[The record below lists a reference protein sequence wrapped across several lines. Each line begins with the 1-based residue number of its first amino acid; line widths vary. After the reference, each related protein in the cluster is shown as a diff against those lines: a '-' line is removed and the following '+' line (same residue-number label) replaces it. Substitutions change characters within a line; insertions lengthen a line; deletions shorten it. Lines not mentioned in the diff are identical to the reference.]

1 MHRWIVTIE
10 IAALAACS
18 GSPTAPDATEPPALS
33 ATTRPIIHG
42 AHGNAIDIVAAS
54 ADGHTAVTQDAEGNT
69 RLWPTLDGTVEP
81 IVLRIAA
88 AAELAIVRDGDD
100 ALVGSLDPAGG
111 LQLVRVARD
120 GTPRIRGG
128 LTGVEQ
134 LAATSHE
141 LLALRDDQTIEVI
154 GGDGAARGELAAVP
168 GERIVALVTRGDRAL
183 AVVQRGA
190 DQHARA
196 IDLDHFTW
204 GDPLATF
211 HAVVP
216 RFALSPNGEML
227 AMAIATGTIAEVELT
242 TNKQYGLCAGDSSSR
257 VIATPQVPIAY
268 IDDATIACFAFG
280 QVTWYPVT
288 GGPATFVHDAAQPEL
303 VAYGGDQQI
312 SGEGQALGIARRR
325 SMQYLGYAVTDPS
338 TLHASPAG
346 LVFLH
351 DGAPILVLDHTLAA
365 QREIEL
371 APVFSDALPL
381 DATHVLR
388 SDAALGKGFTL
399 SIVELATKHTEK
411 IATSTDYKI
420 HFDPAAKLLAVAQTS
435 QVAVLPYDPT
445 HHRFGSPTVLEG
457 GPGRVYL
464 TDPDL
469 ADGIAAVVIENRGG
483 VADSVR
489 VREYRAR
496 DIDRGG
502 IALAARGYDVGGDV
516 IAVDRAARIYLATG
530 SHVQSYVG
538 GDHHAPIL
546 VAKTAFVGRP
556 VIAPN
561 PEATAVLVLGDNRM
575 VLMDS
580 DGHVRWSVAMTGVV
594 DTGWVEGQPYVRFG
608 SGLATVD
615 VRTGALRER
624 RCGWQF
630 GLVTTKLE
638 RSGNA
643 VSVCDAE

>member
-18 GSPTAPDATEPPALS
+18 GSPTSPDATEPPPSVS

-54 ADGHTAVTQDAEGNT
+54 ADGRAAVTQDADGNT
-69 RLWPTLDGTVEP
+69 RLWPALDGTAEP
-81 IVLRIAA
+81 IVLHIAT

-120 GTPRIRGG
+120 GTPRVRVG
-128 LTGVEQ
+128 LTGVGQ

-141 LLALRDDQTIEVI
+141 LLALRDDQTISVI
-154 GGDGAARGELAAVP
+154 AGDGASRGVLAAVP
-168 GERIVALVTRGDRAL
+168 GERVVSLVTRGDRAL

-196 IDLDHFTW
+196 IDLEHLTW
-204 GDPLATF
+204 GDALATF
-211 HAVVP
+211 HAVTP

-227 AMAIATGTIAEVELT
+227 AMAIAPGTVAEVELT
-242 TNKQYGLCAGDSSSR
+242 TNKQFGLCSGGRSAQL
-257 VIATPQVPIAY
+257 PLAY

-280 QVTWYPVT
+280 QVNWYPVA
-288 GGPATFVHDAAQPEL
+288 GGTATFVHDAAQPEL

-312 SGEGQALGIARRR
+312 SGEGQALGIARRH

-346 LVFLH
+346 LVFLQ
-351 DGAPILVLDHTLAA
+351 DDVPVLVLDHTLAA
-365 QREIEL
+365 RREIAL

-399 SIVELATKHTEK
+399 SIVEPATKHTEK

-420 HFDPAAKLLAVAQTS
+420 EFDPAAKLLAVPQTA

-483 VADSVR
+483 VADNVR

-502 IALAARGYDVGGDV
+502 IATAARGYDVGGDV

-530 SHVQSYVG
+530 SNVQSYIG

-546 VAKTAFVGRP
+546 VAKAAFAGRP

-561 PEATAVLVLGDNRM
+561 LEATAVVVLGDNRM
-575 VLMDS
+575 TLMDS
-580 DGHVRWSVAMTGVV
+580 DGHVRWSVAVTGAV
-594 DTGWVEGQPYVRFG
+594 DAGWVDGQPYVRFG

>member
-1 MHRWIVTIE
+1 MHRWIV

-18 GSPTAPDATEPPALS
+18 GSTTAPDAAEPPPTEIPTL
-33 ATTRPIIHG
+33 RPIIRG
-42 AHGNAIDIVAAS
+42 THGNAIDIVAAT
-54 ADGHTAVTQDAEGNT
+54 ADGRAAVTQDAEGNT
-69 RLWPTLDGTVEP
+69 RLWPTLDGTAEP

-88 AAELAIVRDGDD
+88 AAELAIARDGDD
-100 ALVGSLDPAGG
+100 VLVGSLDPAGG
-111 LQLVRVARD
+111 LQLLRVARD
-120 GTPRIRGG
+120 GTPRVRVG

-141 LLALRDDQTIEVI
+141 LLALRDDQTIGVI
-154 GGDGAARGELAAVP
+154 GGDGAVRGKLAAEP
-168 GERIVALVTRGDRAL
+168 GERVVALVTRGDRAL
-183 AVVQRGA
+183 AVIQRGS

-196 IDLDHFTW
+196 IDLDHLAW
-204 GDPLATF
+204 GDALATF
-211 HAVVP
+211 HAKLP

-227 AMAIATGTIAEVELT
+227 AMVIPSGAIAEVELT
-242 TNKQYGLCAGDSSSR
+242 TNKQYGLCPPSDGAL
-257 VIATPQVPIAY
+257 AAQFPLAY
-268 IDDATIACFAFG
+268 IDDATIACFAVN
-280 QVTWYPVT
+280 QVRWYPVT
-288 GGPATFVHDAAQPEL
+288 GGAATFVHDAAQPEL
-303 VAYGGDQQI
+303 VAYGGEQQI
-312 SGEGQALGIARRR
+312 SGEGLAVGIARRR

-338 TLHASPAG
+338 TLHAGPTG
-346 LVFLH
+346 LVFMH
-351 DGAPILVLDHTLAA
+351 DGAPVLVLDHSLAA
-365 QREIEL
+365 ARSIEL
-371 APVFSDALPL
+371 APVYSDVLPL

-388 SDAALGKGFTL
+388 SDAALGRGFTL
-399 SIVELATKHTEK
+399 SIVDTATKRTEK

-420 HFDPAAKLLAVAQTS
+420 QFDPAAKLIAVAQTS

-483 VADSVR
+483 LAENVR

-502 IALAARGYDVGGDV
+502 IALAARGYDLGGDV
-516 IAVDRAARIYLATG
+516 LAVDRAARVYLATG
-530 SHVQSYVG
+530 SHVQSYIG
-538 GDHHAPIL
+538 GDQHAPIL
-546 VAKTAFVGRP
+546 VEKTAFPGRP

-561 PEATAVLVLGDNRM
+561 LEATAALVFGDNRL

-580 DGHVRWSVAMTGVV
+580 DGHVRWSVAIPGAV
-594 DTGWVEGQPYVRFG
+594 DAGWVDGQPFVRFG
-608 SGLATVD
+608 SGMATVD

-630 GLVTTKLE
+630 ELVTTRIE

-643 VSVCDAE
+643 VSVCDAD